1 MDVVQS
7 ISKMSNSLSRRLN
20 HSKKTKV
27 GQVSARMHAPVKLA
41 KLTTYLYN
49 GSVYWT
55 KYHLLKCTWQ
65 QYIGLTDAMKF
76 RSIGAL
82 ALVIQGIHM
91 KSYSTGWTIEEEASV
106 GALD

>member
-27 GQVSARMHAPVKLA
+27 GQVSARMHASVKLTA
-41 KLTTYLYN
+41 YLYN
-49 GSVYWT
+49 GWVYWT

-76 RSIGAL
+76 RSVGAL